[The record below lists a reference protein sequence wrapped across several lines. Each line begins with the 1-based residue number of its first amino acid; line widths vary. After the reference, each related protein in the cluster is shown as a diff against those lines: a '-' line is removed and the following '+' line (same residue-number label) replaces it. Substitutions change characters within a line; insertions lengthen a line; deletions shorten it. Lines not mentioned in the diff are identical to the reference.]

1 MTIQDSEDYSIQ
13 LDSFLTSGDDIG
25 SNFTRSHSIDDNG
38 IILASSIS
46 SSRTPRPNIEE
57 RDMNCS
63 DVAGRIWKRDLFV
76 EPASKNHGSFADGV
90 RNRWRLFRV
99 YFSL

>member
-1 MTIQDSEDYSIQ
+1 MAVTIQDSEDYSIQ

-63 DVAGRIWKRDLFV
+63 DVA
-76 EPASKNHGSFADGV
+76 EPASKNHGSFADGF